1 LADRTAICEFTT
13 TRRITCGSL
22 FCRHGPT
29 AGERPIALAKSS
41 APNQPGD
48 EFGELVRVALDI
60 AGSLNPRDVITN
72 ILERGTR
79 AVQADRAT
87 LSSLSDS
94 EVIVEATYG
103 RAGQL
108 TWVGQHYSLDYFAG
122 QPLVKKAVDT
132 LAPTFGGRL
141 AVEQAAPEFRQAI
154 ANVQHVAVLPL
165 VHGGRAIGLLVL
177 SRYEDRPF
185 TAGDRAALTLLGTI
199 SGLALRNARLFEEG
213 EAARKRADETAAR
226 LREAVE
232 AAEDVASQVQLDEV
246 LRRLL
251 QRAAASV
258 GADGASLARV
268 EGDDMVIESTPTGA
282 LVGTR
287 WPLMPKVLAGVR
299 SGHAVQLSAAEYT
312 GAPEGLE
319 SVVQPYRRF
328 LVAPLLVGGET
339 IGLVAMARESD
350 APFDP
355 VAIQSLQQFS
365 TLGALLVRNARLIAQ
380 AQEAERAKGE
390 FMSIAVHELRAPLTV
405 TSGYLSMAL
414 EGGFGELSA
423 PLRGVLLTAQR
434 KTEEAKL
441 LADELLTVA
450 RLEGRVLTARQERFS
465 VTAVISDALARAK
478 PRAELAKAALLMES
492 DSNVEVLADRAL
504 VAKILD
510 NLLNNA
516 LIYVDRPPTVRLTAT
531 REGDRVA
538 ITVKDNGIGISAQD
552 QARIFHRFTRGS
564 DRMVLEKPGTGLGLY
579 LSRGLAEQMGGSLQ
593 LGASEPGKGST
604 FTLRLPIPAED
615 SVNQP

>member
-1 LADRTAICEFTT
+1 M
-13 TRRITCGSL
+13 
-22 FCRHGPT
+22 
-29 AGERPIALAKSS
+29 ALAKSP
-41 APNQPGD
+41 APDDPGR
-48 EFGELVRVALDI
+48 EYGELVQVALDI
-60 AGSLNPRDVITN
+60 AGSLDPRDVIAR

-79 AVQADRAT
+79 AMQADRAT
-87 LSSLSDS
+87 LSSLSETD
-94 EVIVEATYG
+94 VVVEATYG

-108 TWVGQHYSLDYFAG
+108 TWVGQRYSLDYFAG

-132 LAPTFGGRL
+132 LEPTFGGHL
-141 AVEQAAPEFRQAI
+141 AEEQAAPEFRQAI

-165 VHGGRAIGLLVL
+165 VHGGRAIGMLVL

-185 TAGDRAALTLLGTI
+185 TAGDRAALTLLSAI
-199 SGLALRNARLFEEG
+199 SGLALRNARLFEDG
-213 EAARKRADETAAR
+213 EAARKRADETTAR
-226 LREAVE
+226 LKAAVE

-258 GADGASLARV
+258 GADGASLARM
-268 EGDDMVIESTPTGA
+268 EGDDMVIESTPTGE

-287 WPLMPKVLAGVR
+287 WPLMPKVLAGIR
-299 SGHAVQLSAAEYT
+299 SGHPVQLSAAEYT

-319 SVVQPYRRF
+319 SVIQPFRRF

-339 IGLVAMARESD
+339 IGLIAMGRQSD

-355 VAIQSLQQFS
+355 AAIQSLQQFS

-380 AQEAERAKGE
+380 AQDAERAKSE

-405 TSGYLSMAL
+405 TGGYLSMAL
-414 EGGFGELSA
+414 EGGFGELPA
-423 PLRGVLLTAQR
+423 ALGNILETAQR
-434 KTEEAKL
+434 KTEEAKA

-450 RLEGRVLTARQERFS
+450 RLEGRVLTAKQERFS
-465 VTAVISDALARAK
+465 VTDVITDALTRAK
-478 PRAELAKAALLMES
+478 PRAELVKANLRIES
-492 DSNVEVLADRAL
+492 DSHAEVLADRAL
-504 VAKILD
+504 AGKILD

-516 LIYVDRPPTVRLTAT
+516 LTYADHPPTIRLSAA

-538 ITVKDNGIGISAQD
+538 ITVEDDGLGISAVD
-552 QARIFHRFTRGS
+552 QGRIFHRFTRGS

-593 LGASEPGKGST
+593 LDHSEPGKGST
-604 FTLRLPIPAED
+604 FTLRLPAA
-615 SVNQP
+615 